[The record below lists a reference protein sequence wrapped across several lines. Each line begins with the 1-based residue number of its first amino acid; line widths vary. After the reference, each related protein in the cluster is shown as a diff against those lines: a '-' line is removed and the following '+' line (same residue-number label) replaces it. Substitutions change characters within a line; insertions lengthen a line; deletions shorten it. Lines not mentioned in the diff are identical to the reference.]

1 MHLIVCNPSRPSDLI
16 VEFLQSLLRIN
27 VLINEVRVKCSIHR
41 TTGNSVR
48 IMFDWNTIYRL
59 KSSLS
64 RFVLG
69 IGMVLIMGMP
79 HQRV

>member
-1 MHLIVCNPSRPSDLI
+1 
-16 VEFLQSLLRIN
+16 
-27 VLINEVRVKCSIHR
+27 
-41 TTGNSVR
+41 
-48 IMFDWNTIYRL
+48 MFDWNTIYRL